1 MPFLYIAAAAAL
13 FGLLPMPYFGYT
25 LVRIGVTVACLIAMS
40 IMPRK
45 MLWGISSNIWLVAIA
60 VLYNPIAPIFLNRE
74 LWIVIDLV
82 VALILFFIATAS
94 VGPDDDIDTHEVRS
108 NENYS
113 ATSIKNE
120 ASKLHTNASISAN
133 KIARDIEEKG
143 DRFSSN
149 MIVYGLVLLV
159 MFGLIT
165 VLMK

>member
-1 MPFLYIAAAAAL
+1 MPFLYIAAATAL

-25 LVRIGVTVACLIAMS
+25 LVRVGVTVACLIAMS
-40 IMPRK
+40 TMPRK
-45 MLWGISSNIWLVAIA
+45 KFLGISSNIWLVAIA

-94 VGPDDDIDTHEVRS
+94 VGPDDDIDPHKVRS

-149 MIVYGLVLLV
+149 MIVYGLVLLF

-165 VLMK
+165 VLIK